1 MVKLQLEDSDYQRL
15 LGLRTNLRQF
25 LRWSEQQAEAVG
37 LKPSHH
43 QLLLAIR
50 GHDDPRGPTI
60 GEVAD
65 YLLLRHHS
73 AVELTQRVGALGL
86 IRRVD
91 DPDDGRVVR
100 LRLTEKGTNA
110 LERLAS
116 LHLDELSR
124 LASALRPFWQDQIA
138 AGGLGG
144 VGTGFDSP
152 HPVRARRIYDE
163 PSADD
168 GARILVDR
176 LWPRGSKRE
185 AASVD

>member
-1 MVKLQLEDSDYQRL
+1 MAGGTSEVHLKYRQAMVSLQLRDADYQRL

-86 IRRVD
+86 IRRIN

-100 LRLTEKGTNA
+100 LALTARGSTT
-110 LERLAS
+110 LERLS
-116 LHLDELSR
+116 GLHLEELSR
-124 LASALRPFWQDQIA
+124 LADALRPLLPDLA
-138 AGGLGG
+138 
-144 VGTGFDSP
+144 T
-152 HPVRARRIYDE
+152 
-163 PSADD
+163 
-168 GARILVDR
+168 
-176 LWPRGSKRE
+176 
-185 AASVD
+185 

>member
-1 MVKLQLEDSDYQRL
+1 MVKLQLEDADYQRL

-37 LKPSHH
+37 LKPTHH

-86 IRRVD
+86 IRRSN

-100 LRLTEKGTNA
+100 LALTAKGSTT
-110 LERLAS
+110 LEQLS
-116 LHLDELSR
+116 GLHLAELSR
-124 LASALRPFWQDQIA
+124 LADAFPLFGLDSA
-138 AGGLGG
+138 
-144 VGTGFDSP
+144 S
-152 HPVRARRIYDE
+152 
-163 PSADD
+163 
-168 GARILVDR
+168 
-176 LWPRGSKRE
+176 
-185 AASVD
+185 